1 MHSFINLSVAERA
14 IYCRQAPET
23 LPHPLPAAV
32 IEKDFWVS
40 WLLQVLMELPATQGR
55 LTFKGGT
62 SLSKAYGLI
71 DRFSEDIDLVLDRA
85 LLLPDEATDP
95 AALSN
100 TQRKAYLDRLSASCA
115 TWTTGTLVPALQARL
130 AELLPSDSWQLS
142 PQVKGNETNLLFDYP
157 GSLKG
162 ELGALLPHVLVE
174 LVPRADDEPNAPRP
188 VTPLLYEALPQ
199 ALGNATFQVPT
210 LAPQRTLL
218 EKALLLHET
227 VAGHNR
233 GSERKSRHYY
243 DLLKLNAG
251 GYAAQ
256 AMAHR
261 SLFEAVV
268 RHRRTFYRYNALDYD
283 AILRSGIRII
293 PTADQLA
300 NWRGDYTR
308 STAMIYRDLPTFT
321 QLMDSAQHFQDTFNA
336 WVQASAPPQA

>member
-1 MHSFINLSVAERA
+1 MRSFIDLPSAERA
-14 IYCRQAPET
+14 IYCRQAADA
-23 LPHPLPAAV
+23 LPYPLPPAV

-85 LLLPDEATDP
+85 LLLPNEATDP

-100 TQRKAYLDRLSASCA
+100 TKRKAYLDRLSESCS
-115 TWTTGTLVPALQARL
+115 TWTTGTLLPALQARV
-130 AELLPSDSWQLS
+130 AELLPTDTWTLS
-142 PQVKGNETNLLFDYP
+142 PQVKGKETNLLFDYP

-188 VTPLLYEALPQ
+188 ITPLLYEALPE
-199 ALGNATFQVPT
+199 ALGSATFQVPT

-227 VAGHNR
+227 VASLNR
-233 GSERKSRHYY
+233 GSERKSRHFY
-243 DLLKLNAG
+243 DLLKLDAG

-256 AMAHR
+256 AMADR
-261 SLFEAVV
+261 ALFEAVV
-268 RHRRTFYRYNALDYD
+268 RHRRTFYRYNQLDYA
-283 AILRSGIRII
+283 AILRTGITIV
-293 PTADQLA
+293 PAAGDQAD
-300 NWRGDYTR
+300 WRGDYAR
-308 STAMIYRDLPTFT
+308 SAAMIYRDAPTFEE
-321 QLMDSAQHFQDTFNA
+321 LMLSAQHFQETFNT
-336 WVQASAPPQA
+336 WVQATAAQQA